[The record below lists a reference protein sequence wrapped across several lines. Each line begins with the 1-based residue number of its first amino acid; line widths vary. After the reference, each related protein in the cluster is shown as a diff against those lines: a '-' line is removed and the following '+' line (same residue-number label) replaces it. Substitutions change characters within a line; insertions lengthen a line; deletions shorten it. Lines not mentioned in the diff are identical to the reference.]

1 MSIRPRY
8 LAYAYDCTIGTILPD
23 SCFTKYGYVSLA
35 FSTLGGLSIGQK
47 KERIFYLKLY
57 PYQRKKIINYV
68 SGHTRGN
75 FDTTTRCGN
84 LIISHNE
91 WVLHI
96 KRNLYCKFKQFH
108 VTRSHD
114 RILGFWFKYFSYFM
128 SCVCSGMIL
137 SFVLFSLKKYWEK
150 NFKDIEDLVTRSTP
164 PEDHKKSNY
173 RNDSK
178 LSSIICAK
186 KILVLPFL
194 ILKTQIMKFQLE
206 KYSNIGV
213 NNRLMNWGYTYK
225 YIYRKEILKIRDIP
239 SIPVL
244 YVCAGW
250 LPPIITT
257 KKM

>member
-1 MSIRPRY
+1 M
-8 LAYAYDCTIGTILPD
+8 
-23 SCFTKYGYVSLA
+23 
-35 FSTLGGLSIGQK
+35 
-47 KERIFYLKLY
+47 
-57 PYQRKKIINYV
+57 
-68 SGHTRGN
+68 
-75 FDTTTRCGN
+75 
-84 LIISHNE
+84 
-91 WVLHI
+91 
-96 KRNLYCKFKQFH
+96 
-108 VTRSHD
+108 
-114 RILGFWFKYFSYFM
+114 
-128 SCVCSGMIL
+128 
-137 SFVLFSLKKYWEK
+137 
-150 NFKDIEDLVTRSTP
+150 TRSTP

-250 LPPIITT
+250 LPQLLQQ
-257 KKM
+257 KKCNFSSFVGSRLGTLIPLYPFLLKLVTYDQLNLT